1 MNVASRKR
9 PSRFRRRRYSP
20 GQWSKIVHFFYLPS
34 LFKTQKKQL
43 IWDPF
48 FYGCPRAVKL
58 NNTSKM
64 VSYDRQTRH
73 QCIVLHRLLSNFFWW
88 SHWTLTNNY
97 IYTLFL
103 AVCKSLFCTYKIWL
117 FFLKFIYSEKATKF
131 CKISLLLT
139 GTNQIYIVTLKPRQ
153 LTQASFLQ
161 KNQTLQNVFLISV
174 TLRWHRASVA
184 CKNQSL

>member
-1 MNVASRKR
+1 MKQNCS
-9 PSRFRRRRYSP
+9 
-20 GQWSKIVHFFYLPS
+20 FFYLPS

-88 SHWTLTNNY
+88 SHWTLTSNY
-97 IYTLFL
+97 IYSLHAFSSGLQIVFCVKYGSFSYVLIKYKFSLETGFSSEAGHHRTLESWSSPFECSSFHWFFSSVL
-103 AVCKSLFCTYKIWL
+103 TLNYRIAVGLHLFI
-117 FFLKFIYSEKATKF
+117 
-131 CKISLLLT
+131 IST
-139 GTNQIYIVTLKPRQ
+139 FS
-153 LTQASFLQ
+153 QAYA
-161 KNQTLQNVFLISV
+161 LI
-174 TLRWHRASVA
+174 R
-184 CKNQSL
+184 

>member
-9 PSRFRRRRYSP
+9 PSRFRRHRSP

-48 FYGCPRAVKL
+48 FYGCPRAVNL

-88 SHWTLTNNY
+88 SHWTLTSNY

-103 AVCKSLFCTYKIWL
+103 AVFAIVILCKIWF
-117 FFLKFIYSEKATKF
+117 FFLESFFKWKLKRCNDYITKILCIWSRTFFNTFFNLKFFS
-131 CKISLLLT
+131 
-139 GTNQIYIVTLKPRQ
+139 P
-153 LTQASFLQ
+153 
-161 KNQTLQNVFLISV
+161 LI
-174 TLRWHRASVA
+174 
-184 CKNQSL
+184 NFN

>member
-1 MNVASRKR
+1 MLHQGNVRLVFAATAARGNEAKLL
-9 PSRFRRRRYSP
+9 
-20 GQWSKIVHFFYLPS
+20 IFFYLPS

-88 SHWTLTNNY
+88 SHWTLTSNY
-97 IYTLFL
+97 IY
-103 AVCKSLFCTYKIWL
+103 SLHAFSSGLQIVILCKIWF
-117 FFLKFIYSEKATKF
+117 FFLCFDKR
-131 CKISLLLT
+131 
-139 GTNQIYIVTLKPRQ
+139 QIFPRNR
-153 LTQASFLQ
+153 LF
-161 KNQTLQNVFLISV
+161 K
-174 TLRWHRASVA
+174 
-184 CKNQSL
+184 